1 MVFLLSLPIQFE
13 RLYFLKK
20 GGDTLQSVW
29 HFKGQQ
35 FISVHANHRPSID
48 PLSVLTFCSCSGRTM
63 FPLPSVQCRVLRMI
77 NKVCRAMTVLQ
88 GPVWEKREIFE
99 NQFLKC
105 KLISAGFYK
114 GLKWLSQHFSSSS
127 LSFSTGERVENHN
140 LKKSRKNK
148 LKYFI
153 FLSSSF
159 IKNERHW
166 GKRRDNF
173 LAQSKSHFGITKY
186 LIWEVMTSSEFITC
200 SPAPG
205 NVSAPFIDSRCP
217 LLNPVTGDFAEAAGT
232 RFLSGSN
239 PSPPSTAS
247 QPRLSSG
254 SGLLKCKWV

>member
-63 FPLPSVQCRVLRMI
+63 FPLPSVQCRVPRMI

-159 IKNERHW
+159 IKNERH
-166 GKRRDNF
+166 
-173 LAQSKSHFGITKY
+173 
-186 LIWEVMTSSEFITC
+186 
-200 SPAPG
+200 
-205 NVSAPFIDSRCP
+205 
-217 LLNPVTGDFAEAAGT
+217 
-232 RFLSGSN
+232 
-239 PSPPSTAS
+239 
-247 QPRLSSG
+247 
-254 SGLLKCKWV
+254 